1 MLELIVNG
9 KQAMQIN
16 DDNKTII
23 FDKNLANDVAID
35 IKGNSIDFELKDD
48 ETDM

>member
-1 MLELIVNG
+1 MLELIING
-9 KQAMQIN
+9 KQAMQIK

-35 IKGNSIDFELKDD
+35 IDGKSIDFEFEDN
-48 ETDM
+48 EG